1 MSCGNKNIDMLIYLV
16 SKMLNLLVFC
26 TVGYILELL
35 SVLNLERTK
44 GIYGSKKGTKK
55 GMKKDLLGVKKS
67 SIILILFFEYDK
79 EGQSL
84 QRYQSHD
91 CRWQYSHV

>member
-1 MSCGNKNIDMLIYLV
+1 MLIYLV
-16 SKMLNLLVFC
+16 VKMLNLLAFR
-26 TVGYILELL
+26 TVGYILKFL
-35 SVLNLERTK
+35 SVLSLERME
-44 GIYGSKKGTKK
+44 GIYGSKKRTKK

-84 QRYQSHD
+84 
-91 CRWQYSHV
+91 